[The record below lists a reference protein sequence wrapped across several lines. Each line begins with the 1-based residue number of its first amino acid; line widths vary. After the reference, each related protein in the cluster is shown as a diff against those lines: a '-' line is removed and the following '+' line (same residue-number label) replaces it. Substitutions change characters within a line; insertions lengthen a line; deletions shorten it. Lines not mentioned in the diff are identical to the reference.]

1 MARRDRTRLAWS
13 LAFVASCAQPRGAAY
28 DAAFAEASRAES
40 AGRFTEAAHGY
51 QRAAAVA
58 SRTRDRDEARWDAA
72 EVSMRA
78 GTFADALQRFESL
91 AADGGSEH
99 QAEAA
104 YRVALLRIEHGDPD
118 RGWRDMEQIPRRFPG
133 HGVGH
138 VAVRR
143 LVDHADEQGPRA
155 GLAELRSLEHDL
167 ATTELAELVAF
178 LSAEHVE
185 KLGDDQSARDAYVRV
200 ADRWPY
206 PFGAFFDDT
215 LWRASLLDDRLGRS
229 QAAIDDLERMV
240 RERETTTIVGT
251 YERAKYVPAMLR
263 IGELYSD
270 RLHDRAKARD
280 AYHRLY
286 TNFSNSTMRDD
297 ALWLEA
303 SLWREDGDSR
313 TACARLVTLVHDFPD
328 SRYVPCAV
336 EQCAGL
342 LRPADSSA
350 PKECRPYLKRA
361 AGRRGP
367 PGQDE

>member
-1 MARRDRTRLAWS
+1 M

-51 QRAAAVA
+51 QRAASVA

-78 GTFADALQRFESL
+78 GTFADALQRFEVL
-91 AADGGSEH
+91 ASDGGSEH

-118 RGWRDMEQIPRRFPG
+118 RGWRDMEQIPRRFPS
-133 HGVGH
+133 HGVAH

-185 KLGDDQSARDAYVRV
+185 KLGDDPSARDAYVRV

-240 RERETTTIVGT
+240 RER
-251 YERAKYVPAMLR
+251 
-263 IGELYSD
+263 
-270 RLHDRAKARD
+270 
-280 AYHRLY
+280 
-286 TNFSNSTMRDD
+286 
-297 ALWLEA
+297 
-303 SLWREDGDSR
+303 
-313 TACARLVTLVHDFPD
+313 
-328 SRYVPCAV
+328 
-336 EQCAGL
+336 
-342 LRPADSSA
+342 
-350 PKECRPYLKRA
+350 
-361 AGRRGP
+361 
-367 PGQDE
+367 